1 MVGVRLTE
9 KQKQF
14 CDFYIETLNATEAAL
29 KAGYSSRTARF
40 IGSENLTK
48 PHIQN
53 YIDQRLKELE
63 SRRIA
68 DAKEVLEYL
77 TAVMRGEEEET
88 VIVGGEFGIEKVKK
102 EPSIRERN
110 KAAELLGR
118 RYSLFTDKIDIGG
131 TVGVQIIDNIPD
143 DDSDDEN

>member
-110 KAAELLGR
+110 KAAELLGK
-118 RYSLFTDKIDIGG
+118 RYALFTEKVDIEG
-131 TVGVQIIDNIPD
+131 TLGVQIIDDIPD
-143 DDSDDEN
+143 DDADDQD

>member
-102 EPSIRERN
+102 EPS
-110 KAAELLGR
+110 
-118 RYSLFTDKIDIGG
+118 
-131 TVGVQIIDNIPD
+131 
-143 DDSDDEN
+143 

>member
-118 RYSLFTDKIDIGG
+118 RYSLFTDKVDIGG

-143 DDSDDEN
+143 DDSDDED

>member
-110 KAAELLGR
+110 KAAELLGK
-118 RYSLFTDKIDIGG
+118 RYALFTERLDVDGSLS
-131 TVGVQIIDNIPD
+131 VQIIDDIPD
-143 DDSDDEN
+143 DDDDDED

>member
-110 KAAELLGR
+110 KAAELLGK
-118 RYSLFTDKIDIGG
+118 RYALFTERLDVDGSLS
-131 TVGVQIIDNIPD
+131 VQIIDDIPD
-143 DDSDDEN
+143 DDDED

>member
-88 VIVGGEFGIEKVKK
+88 VVVGGEFGIEKVKK

-110 KAAELLGR
+110 KAAELLGK
-118 RYSLFTDKIDIGG
+118 RYALFTERLDVDGSLS
-131 TVGVQIIDNIPD
+131 VQIIDDIPD
-143 DDSDDEN
+143 DDDDDED